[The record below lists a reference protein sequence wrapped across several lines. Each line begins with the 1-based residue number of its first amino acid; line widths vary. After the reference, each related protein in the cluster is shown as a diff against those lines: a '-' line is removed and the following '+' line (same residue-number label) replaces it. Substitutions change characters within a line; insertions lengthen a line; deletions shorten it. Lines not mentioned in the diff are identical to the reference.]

1 VIFGDPPDAAT
12 FHAHVALRQPL
23 PAAGE
28 AAVGN
33 LVRLCP
39 LVRPIWHEGHGPW
52 RLPHGLCEADFK
64 GLIELQ
70 LDGRE
75 QRDVDLIRKMTDL
88 WLADAIPN
96 QPIRM
101 GDHMR
106 CDIGH
111 ETFSEAA
118 AHWRKIAPYRKA
130 TPSSGAAPAPQ

>member
-1 VIFGDPPDAAT
+1 
-12 FHAHVALRQPL
+12 
-23 PAAGE
+23 
-28 AAVGN
+28 
-33 LVRLCP
+33 
-39 LVRPIWHEGHGPW
+39 
-52 RLPHGLCEADFK
+52 
-64 GLIELQ
+64 
-70 LDGRE
+70 
-75 QRDVDLIRKMTDL
+75 MTDL